1 MSTSTPRDGHVV
13 HLLQHWG
20 DAAAPVSLRLKP
32 KPSAASR
39 IALGLLVTAA
49 AVLAVYLILILWIF
63 ETPGWWFSLIFTVMV
78 GGFALGIGLAYRE
91 ALRSGVRREQA
102 SARWA
107 EILGE
112 VRASPGIVV
121 SRDVATREDGA
132 VPRFELRVKTE
143 HGTLVAGEW
152 RPQPS
157 ARSLLQSQVPG
168 VGAHV
173 RVWRAERSPDSDP
186 LVIEVL
192 DPTVAPDA
200 DPSSLPKYPD

>member
-1 MSTSTPRDGHVV
+1 MSTSTPPDGHVV

-20 DAAAPVSLRLKP
+20 DDAAPVSLRLKP
-32 KPSAASR
+32 KLSSASR
-39 IALGLLVTAA
+39 IGLGVLVAVAA
-49 AVLAVYLILILWIF
+49 ALAVCLILILWIF
-63 ETPGWWFSLIFTVMV
+63 ETPGWWFSLIFTLMV
-78 GGFALGIGLAYRE
+78 GGFALGIGVAYVE

-107 EILGE
+107 EILSE
-112 VRASPGIVV
+112 VRGSPGIVV

-132 VPRFELRVKTE
+132 VPRFALTVRTE
-143 HGTLVAGEW
+143 RGDLVTGEW

-157 ARSLLQSQVPG
+157 ANSLLQSQVPG

-173 RVWRAERSPDSDP
+173 RVWRVEGSPDSDP

-192 DPTVAPDA
+192 DPTVAPDT